1 MAAFALMSLPMLVT
15 TAAATIGAVSSIRKG
30 YEQESMLKTQA
41 GMADRDA
48 DLARQEAAYR
58 ETEALEL
65 ERRGEIT
72 EAQLARKGEIE
83 QKLQEDKSR
92 LILGEMRARMA
103 RGGMDINTGS
113 PLDLI
118 GSTAESQGYERELM
132 AWDTSMNIW
141 KTRRE
146 GAIFLDRAK
155 VLNTQASIYRQGAKS
170 AVIGGYL
177 GAAGSA
183 LSMFALSKGFG
194 GDGGGTGSATKISD

>member
-1 MAAFALMSLPMLVT
+1 
-15 TAAATIGAVSSIRKG
+15 
-30 YEQESMLKTQA
+30 
-41 GMADRDA
+41 
-48 DLARQEAAYR
+48 
-58 ETEALEL
+58 
-65 ERRGEIT
+65 
-72 EAQLARKGEIE
+72 
-83 QKLQEDKSR
+83 
-92 LILGEMRARMA
+92 MRARMA

-132 AWDTSMNIW
+132 AWDTSMNIWKTKEDTRLGAW